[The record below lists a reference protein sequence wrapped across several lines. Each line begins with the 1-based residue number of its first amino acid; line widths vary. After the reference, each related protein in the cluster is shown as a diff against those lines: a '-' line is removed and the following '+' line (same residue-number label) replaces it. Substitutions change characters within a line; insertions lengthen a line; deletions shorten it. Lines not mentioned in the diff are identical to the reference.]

1 VAAPRIALLQQGNL
15 GTMQQHQA
23 RPVHPMRLLDQDNKK
38 IFIYLFIL
46 FILYKTCKKFK
57 KKLIFLANGQE
68 SCFARAVLLPAI

>member
-38 IFIYLFIL
+38 NLYLFIY
-46 FILYKTCKKFK
+46 FIYF
-57 KKLIFLANGQE
+57 
-68 SCFARAVLLPAI
+68 V